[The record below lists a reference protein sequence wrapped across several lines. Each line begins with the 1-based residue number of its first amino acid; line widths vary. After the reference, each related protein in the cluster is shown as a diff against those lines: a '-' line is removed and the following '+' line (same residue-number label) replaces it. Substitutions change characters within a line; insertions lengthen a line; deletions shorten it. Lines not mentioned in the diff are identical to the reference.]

1 MRTRMASCYEDEP
14 EPGLEA
20 LRMKRKFVA
29 RGALAIGLIVGLSA
43 IAPAYAGDVQ
53 DADKTVKL
61 FKKTDPGLDRFF
73 KSSVGYAVFPNVGK
87 GALGIG
93 GGHGAG
99 ILYEHGKPVGKA
111 TLTQVTIG
119 LQMGGQAYAEIIF
132 FETEKVLSNFK
143 EGNFEFS
150 GQVSAVAA
158 AAGASANA
166 KYREGVAGFYPT
178 PPVLI
183 FQPPPSPHTYPLPPS
198 TH

>member
-1 MRTRMASCYEDEP
+1 MASCYEDEP

-158 AAGASANA
+158 TAGASANA
-166 KYREGVAGFYPT
+166 KYREGVAVFTATRGGLMFEASVGGQKFSYEPFT
-178 PPVLI
+178 KKK
-183 FQPPPSPHTYPLPPS
+183 
-198 TH
+198 

>member
-1 MRTRMASCYEDEP
+1 
-14 EPGLEA
+14 
-20 LRMKRKFVA
+20 MKRKFVA

-93 GGHGAG
+93 GAHGAG
-99 ILYEHGKPVGKA
+99 ILYEHGKPVGKT

-158 AAGASANA
+158 TAGASANA
-166 KYREGVAGFYPT
+166 KYREGVAVFTATRGGLMFEASVGGQKFSYEPFT
-178 PPVLI
+178 KKK
-183 FQPPPSPHTYPLPPS
+183 
-198 TH
+198 